1 MTTQQM
7 SPEVGGLFEELLVAK
22 DDSEL
27 ADCVSSIV
35 TALGGESYVFVSLHP
50 GVSMASR
57 GTHRFLI
64 GCRPEWCQMYN
75 ANKWYM
81 TDPFLEYARSNTAPI
96 VGSQISLETQGQR
109 EMLMAASENGF
120 RSGIVVPV
128 HTSIAERMGVLY
140 IGSDD
145 IQEVGEKKLTA
156 QRLYFRALA
165 MELLDWSVRTAR
177 SEVMEAHAITELDL
191 SVVGYLKSGFTA
203 EDIARELGVSVQTI
217 YGLYKKIKD
226 KVGVSH
232 ISEAVKFAESNDLL
246 A

>member
-1 MTTQQM
+1 MIAQQAP
-7 SPEVGGLFEELLVAK
+7 PEVGGLFEELMVAK

-27 ADCVSSIV
+27 ASCVKSIV

-50 GVSMASR
+50 SATTATR
-57 GTHRFLI
+57 ATHRFLI

-96 VGSQISLETQGQR
+96 TGSEIVAETQGQR
-109 EMLMAASENGF
+109 EMLVAASKHGF

-128 HTSIAERMGVLY
+128 HASATERMGVLY

-145 IQEVGEKKLTA
+145 SQAVGEKRLTVH
-156 QRLYFRALA
+156 RLYFRALA
-165 MELLDWSVRTAR
+165 MELLDWSIRMTKR
-177 SEVMEAHAITELDL
+177 EILEAHGITEMDL
-191 SVVGYLKSGFTA
+191 RVVGYLKNGFTA
-203 EDIARELGVSVQTI
+203 EDIAREMDISVQTV
-217 YGLYKKIKD
+217 YVNYRKIKD
-226 KVGVSH
+226 KIGVSH
-232 ISEAVKFAESNDLL
+232 ISEAVKFAEMNDLL